1 MSDSKLAYL
10 KSARFKLLSWT
21 SGAVALSGFYFK
33 DYQLALFVIG
43 AGIGFVAIMPAYTRD
58 RFERKAGTRDIAI
71 MVIMMAIMV
80 GVAFYLTLRHR
91 HLPF

>member
-1 MSDSKLAYL
+1 MDDPKLTYL
-10 KSARFKLLSWT
+10 SSARFKLLSWT

-58 RFERKAGTRDIAI
+58 RFERKARFRDVVI
-71 MVIMMAIMV
+71 MLIMMAVMI